1 MTPAPAQGPAP
12 AAGVAV
18 ISGAGRGF
26 GAALAAVLAAEGW
39 TVYGIVRPGSAA
51 KTGTD
56 GRVRFLEWDIA
67 QPCPDGVAGV
77 LAGASIDVVVNN
89 AAVGSNQR
97 TLAAVDPDSL
107 AHLLD
112 NNVAGAVRVTR
123 ASLAGLLRPGAG
135 GRRPVVVNVSSR
147 LGSAAL
153 QANGEFA
160 GFGTSSGYRLSKA
173 ALNMLTLSL
182 HEEFGADLDVWS
194 VHPGALATGMGRSGA
209 SKEPA
214 TAASELLR
222 ELSEPGGTGPRFFEL
237 GSSAPLPW

>member
-1 MTPAPAQGPAP
+1 MNPAP
-12 AAGVAV
+12 GVAV

-26 GAALAAVLAAEGW
+26 GAALTAVLAAEEW
-39 TVYGIVRPGSAA
+39 TVYGIVRPGYAA
-51 KTGTD
+51 KAGTD

-67 QPCPDGVAGV
+67 HSCPEEVSQA
-77 LAGASIDVVVNN
+77 LAEASIDVVVNN
-89 AAVGSNQR
+89 AAVGSSQK
-97 TLAAVDPDSL
+97 TLAAVDPESL
-107 AHLLD
+107 AQLLD
-112 NNVAGAVRVTR
+112 NNVAGAVRVTQ
-123 ASLAGLLRPGAG
+123 ASLAGLLRPSAG
-135 GRRPVVVNVSSR
+135 GRRPLVVNVSSR

-160 GFGTSSGYRLSKA
+160 GFGTSYGYRLGKA

-182 HEEFGADLDVWS
+182 HEEFGAELDVWS

-222 ELSEPGGTGPRFFEL
+222 ELSEPGGSSPRFFEL